1 MIAVDTNILL
11 YSHREDYPLHEQ
23 AFNAISKLSE
33 TRELWAIPW
42 PCIHEFVAISTNPRL
57 FPDPSSLR
65 DVEKQLAQWQSSPTL
80 RLLGETDMHAETL
93 LEVLARSHVVGG
105 AVYDA
110 RIAAVCIENGVREL
124 WTADRDFAKFK
135 GLKSSNPLVS

>member
-23 AFNAISKLSE
+23 AFRALSE
-33 TRELWAIPW
+33 LSSSRELWAIPW
-42 PCIHEFVAISTNPRL
+42 PCLHEFIAIATNARL
-57 FPDPSSLR
+57 FPTPST
-65 DVEKQLAQWQSSPTL
+65 LAEVQRQVSQWLSSPTL
-80 RLLGETDMHAETL
+80 RLLPESEGHWEAL
-93 LEVLARSHVVGG
+93 LDVLSRSHAVGG

-110 RIAAVCIENGVREL
+110 RIAAVCIEHGVKEL